1 MECNFEKFADDIY
14 FISCNDLSKRIL
26 TIVNIKEKSDII
38 HEVRF
43 LHTKNCIE
51 QQFFMK
57 TVEISPENILQL
69 FIKHGYSMSN
79 NES

>member
-1 MECNFEKFADDIY
+1 METYNFEKFADDIY
-14 FISCNDLSKRIL
+14 FISSEKPTKRICC
-26 TIVNIKEKSDII
+26 IVNIKELNDII

-57 TVEISPENILQL
+57 TIEIAPENIIQL
-69 FIKHGYSMSN
+69 FLDHGYNLSN
-79 NES
+79 S